1 MDAVNTIFEYFGG
14 ERITRI
20 FRTYWMIL
28 LIIKQV
34 MFSLFTAEPLTE
46 PATIENRATSG
57 IEVNAIHKGEEGF
70 HSSHAVR
77 VLLTLSQLDA
87 EK

>member
-1 MDAVNTIFEYFGG
+1 MNAVNTFFEYFGG

-46 PATIENRATSG
+46 SAIMEHRATLG
-57 IEVNAIHKGEEGF
+57 IDMNALNIGEEGF
-70 HSSHAVR
+70 YGSHAVG
-77 VLLTLSQLDA
+77 VLSTLSQLDA